1 MHRPRFTALA
11 LFVLTVA
18 LAGCSSPP
26 PEETLI
32 SSFFRAS
39 RFRDNMTSANLSM
52 VTFSS
57 AERGVVSSFEV
68 ESISEET
75 TAPMRARALNEA
87 LMASQASESEF
98 SERKQAYQDE
108 NLEAIERVLEA
119 EQAGNEPSRRA
130 DRAVQEEW
138 TQWRGEMAQHA
149 QEVSDARAALSE
161 GRIVAEGSTYSAIDL
176 IDVTLYD
183 GEISSKTVRIIADVI
198 TPDEQNV
205 QQTLDIEIQRAELVG
220 DDGTPLTGRW
230 IITAIDEVS

>member
-1 MHRPRFTALA
+1 MHRPRSTAAA
-11 LFVLTVA
+11 LFVLAAT
-18 LAGCSSPP
+18 LTGCSSV

-52 VTFSS
+52 VPFSV
-57 AERGVVSSFEV
+57 AERGVVRNFEV
-68 ESISEET
+68 ESISEMT
-75 TAPMRARALNEA
+75 TVPMRARELNEA
-87 LMASQASESEF
+87 LMVSQASESEF

-119 EQAGNEPSRRA
+119 EQAGNEPRLRA

-138 TQWRGEMAQHA
+138 TQWRAEMAQHA
-149 QEVSDARAALSE
+149 QEVSDTRVALNE
-161 GRIVAEGSTYSAIDL
+161 GRIVAEGSTFSPIDL
-176 IDVTLYD
+176 IDVTQYD
-183 GEISSKTVRIIADVI
+183 GEISSKTVRIIADVA

>member
-1 MHRPRFTALA
+1 MHRPRTTAAA
-11 LFVLTVA
+11 LFVLAAT
-18 LAGCSSPP
+18 LTGCSSA

-52 VTFSS
+52 VPFSV
-57 AERGVVSSFEV
+57 AERGVVRNFEV
-68 ESISEET
+68 ESISEIT
-75 TAPMRARALNEA
+75 TVPMRARELNEA
-87 LMASQASESEF
+87 LMVSQASESEF

-119 EQAGNEPSRRA
+119 EQAGNEPRLRA

-138 TQWRGEMAQHA
+138 TQWRAEMAQHA
-149 QEVSDARAALSE
+149 QEVSDTRVALND
-161 GRIVAEGSTYSAIDL
+161 GRIVAEGSTFSPMDL
-176 IDVTLYD
+176 IDVTQYD
-183 GEISSKTVRIIADVI
+183 GEISSKTVRIIADVA

>member
-1 MHRPRFTALA
+1 MHRPRTTAAA
-11 LFVLTVA
+11 LFVLAAT
-18 LAGCSSPP
+18 LTGCSSA

-52 VTFSS
+52 VPFSV
-57 AERGVVSSFEV
+57 AERGVVRNFEV
-68 ESISEET
+68 ESISEIT
-75 TAPMRARALNEA
+75 TVPMRARELNEA
-87 LMASQASESEF
+87 LMVSQASESEF

-119 EQAGNEPSRRA
+119 EQAGNEPRLRA

-138 TQWRGEMAQHA
+138 TQWRAEMAQHA
-149 QEVSDARAALSE
+149 QEVSDTRVALSD
-161 GRIVAEGSTYSAIDL
+161 GRIVAEGSTFSPMDL
-176 IDVTLYD
+176 IDVTQYD
-183 GEISSKTVRIIADVI
+183 GEISSKTVRIIADVA

>member
-1 MHRPRFTALA
+1 MHRPRSTAA
-11 LFVLTVA
+11 VLFVLAAT
-18 LAGCSSPP
+18 LTGCSSV

-52 VTFSS
+52 VPFSV
-57 AERGVVSSFEV
+57 AERGVVRNFEV
-68 ESISEET
+68 ESISEMT
-75 TAPMRARALNEA
+75 TVPMRARELNEA
-87 LMASQASESEF
+87 LMVSQASESEF

-119 EQAGNEPSRRA
+119 EQAGNEPRLRA

-138 TQWRGEMAQHA
+138 TQWRAEMAQHA
-149 QEVSDARAALSE
+149 QEVSDTRVALNE
-161 GRIVAEGSTYSAIDL
+161 GRIVAEGSTFSPIDL
-176 IDVTLYD
+176 IDVTQYD
-183 GEISSKTVRIIADVI
+183 GEISSKTVRIIADVA

>member
-1 MHRPRFTALA
+1 
-11 LFVLTVA
+11 
-18 LAGCSSPP
+18 
-26 PEETLI
+26 
-32 SSFFRAS
+32 
-39 RFRDNMTSANLSM
+39 
-52 VTFSS
+52 
-57 AERGVVSSFEV
+57 
-68 ESISEET
+68 
-75 TAPMRARALNEA
+75 
-87 LMASQASESEF
+87 MAMQASESEF

-138 TQWRGEMAQHA
+138 IQWRGEMAQHA

>member
-1 MHRPRFTALA
+1 MHRPRSTAA
-11 LFVLTVA
+11 VLFVLAAT
-18 LAGCSSPP
+18 LTGCSSA

-52 VTFSS
+52 VPFSV
-57 AERGVVSSFEV
+57 AERGVVRNFEV
-68 ESISEET
+68 ESISEMT
-75 TAPMRARALNEA
+75 TVPMRARELNEA
-87 LMASQASESEF
+87 LMVSQASESEF

-119 EQAGNEPSRRA
+119 EQAGNEPRLRA

-138 TQWRGEMAQHA
+138 TQWRAEMAQHA
-149 QEVSDARAALSE
+149 QEVSDTRVALNE
-161 GRIVAEGSTYSAIDL
+161 GRIVAEGSTFSPIDL
-176 IDVTLYD
+176 IDVTQYD
-183 GEISSKTVRIIADVI
+183 GEISSKTVRIIADVA

>member
-1 MHRPRFTALA
+1 MHRPRFTAVV
-11 LFVLTVA
+11 LFILTA
-18 LAGCSSPP
+18 TFAGCSSV

-39 RFRDNMTSANLSM
+39 RFRDNTTSGLLSM
-52 VTFSS
+52 VPFSV
-57 AERGVVSSFEV
+57 AERGVVPSFEV
-68 ESISEET
+68 ESISEVT
-75 TAPMRARALNEA
+75 TTPMRARALNEA
-87 LMASQASESEF
+87 LMAMQASESEF

-138 TQWRGEMAQHA
+138 TQWRAEMAQHA
-149 QEVSDARAALSE
+149 QEVSDARAGLSE

-183 GEISSKTVRIIADVI
+183 GEISSKTVRIIADVV

-230 IITAIDEVS
+230 IITAIDEVG

>member
-1 MHRPRFTALA
+1 MHRPRFTALV
-11 LFVLTVA
+11 LFVLTAA

-75 TAPMRARALNEA
+75 KAPMRARALNEA
-87 LMASQASESEF
+87 LMASQTSESEF

-130 DRAVQEEW
+130 DRSVQEEW
-138 TQWRGEMAQHA
+138 TQWRAEMAQHA
-149 QEVSDARAALSE
+149 QEVSDARVALSE
-161 GRIVAEGSTYSAIDL
+161 GRIVAEGSTYSPTDM

-183 GEISSKTVRIIADVI
+183 GEITSKTVRIIADVV
-198 TPDEQNV
+198 TPDEQDV
-205 QQTLDIEIQRAELVG
+205 QQTLQIEIQRAELVG
-220 DDGTPLTGRW
+220 DDGTPVTGRW
-230 IITAIDEVS
+230 IITSIDEVG

>member
-1 MHRPRFTALA
+1 MHRPRTTAAA
-11 LFVLTVA
+11 LFVLAAT
-18 LAGCSSPP
+18 LTGCSSA

-52 VTFSS
+52 VPFSV
-57 AERGVVSSFEV
+57 AERGVVRNFEV
-68 ESISEET
+68 ESISEMT
-75 TAPMRARALNEA
+75 TVPMRARELNEA
-87 LMASQASESEF
+87 LMVSQASESEF

-119 EQAGNEPSRRA
+119 EQAGNEPRLRA

-138 TQWRGEMAQHA
+138 TQWRAEMAQHA
-149 QEVSDARAALSE
+149 QEVSDTRVALNE
-161 GRIVAEGSTYSAIDL
+161 GRIVAEGSTFSPIDL
-176 IDVTLYD
+176 IDVTQYD
-183 GEISSKTVRIIADVI
+183 GEISSKTVRIIADVA

>member
-1 MHRPRFTALA
+1 MHRPRSTAA
-11 LFVLTVA
+11 VLFVLAAT
-18 LAGCSSPP
+18 LTGCSSV

-52 VTFSS
+52 VPFSV
-57 AERGVVSSFEV
+57 AERGVVRNFEV
-68 ESISEET
+68 ESISEIT
-75 TAPMRARALNEA
+75 TVPMRARELNEA
-87 LMASQASESEF
+87 LMVSQASESEF

-119 EQAGNEPSRRA
+119 EQAGNEPRLRA

-138 TQWRGEMAQHA
+138 TQWRAEMAQHA
-149 QEVSDARAALSE
+149 QEVSDTRVALNE
-161 GRIVAEGSTYSAIDL
+161 GRIVAEGSTFSPIDL
-176 IDVTLYD
+176 IDVTQYD
-183 GEISSKTVRIIADVI
+183 GEISSKTVRIIADVA